1 MSKTS
6 RGEMFTSFPMGKHL
20 FKVESISFIQKEIST
35 GENTILFPIKF
46 NNSNGIWVNL
56 EDDFF

>member
-35 GENTILFPIKF
+35 GENTTVSSKNLIILMEF
-46 NNSNGIWVNL
+46 G
-56 EDDFF
+56 

>member
-20 FKVESISFIQKEIST
+20 FKVESVSFIQKEIST
-35 GENTILFPIKF
+35 GENTILFPIK
-46 NNSNGIWVNL
+46 I
-56 EDDFF
+56 